1 MTFQCFLSCLLLF
14 LGFLFPFKP
23 VVQTA
28 THTRLPLNVA
38 ATNYLGEEGQGKS
51 STGWRKEAGVGG
63 GIHIPALALK
73 LETLC
78 RKVNTGNGRRRVE
91 QANGD

>member
-1 MTFQCFLSCLLLF
+1 MTFQCFLSCLLPF

-38 ATNYLGEEGQGKS
+38 ATNWWQLHLMVRKDRGSRALGGERRQGWEGAF
-51 STGWRKEAGVGG
+51 TFL
-63 GIHIPALALK
+63 HLL
-73 LETLC
+73 
-78 RKVNTGNGRRRVE
+78 
-91 QANGD
+91 